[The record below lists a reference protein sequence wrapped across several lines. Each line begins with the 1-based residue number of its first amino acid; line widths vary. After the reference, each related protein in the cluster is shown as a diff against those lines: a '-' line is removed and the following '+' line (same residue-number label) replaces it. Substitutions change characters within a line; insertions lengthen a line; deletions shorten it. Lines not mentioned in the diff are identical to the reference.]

1 MDQPKKNEERD
12 FIQMGF
18 FFLGLICIFFLYSFS
33 SDGKIV
39 SSTWRT
45 SLHVNGSMQ
54 VKKGMHHAHR
64 DELGKALHGAS
75 DKNNTVIIAMV
86 NFAYVEGDKPMLDLF
101 LDGFWVGE
109 ETRQLVDHLL
119 IVAADNVSY
128 ERCKFLRLHCY
139 NLQKVGVK
147 NVGDEKLYMSN
158 DFIQMMWRRTQFLG
172 DVLKRGYSFVFTDTD
187 VIWLRN
193 PFQKFSFNK
202 TTDLQISTD
211 IFNGNELSQENSINT
226 GFYMVRSNNKTI
238 QLFDAWYA
246 KKNESGGMKEQ
257 DVLQNLIHQ
266 GILRHLGMEVKFLD
280 TLYFSGFCQ
289 DSRDIRVVKTVHAN
303 CCRSIKAKLA
313 DLSAVIHDWKRYK
326 RDSWN
331 QTKVSEF
338 RWSPHVACQNSWR
351 S

>member
-1 MDQPKKNEERD
+1 M
-12 FIQMGF
+12 
-18 FFLGLICIFFLYSFS
+18 
-33 SDGKIV
+33 
-39 SSTWRT
+39 
-45 SLHVNGSMQ
+45 
-54 VKKGMHHAHR
+54 
-64 DELGKALHGAS
+64 
-75 DKNNTVIIAMV
+75 
-86 NFAYVEGDKPMLDLF
+86 
-101 LDGFWVGE
+101 
-109 ETRQLVDHLL
+109 VDHLL